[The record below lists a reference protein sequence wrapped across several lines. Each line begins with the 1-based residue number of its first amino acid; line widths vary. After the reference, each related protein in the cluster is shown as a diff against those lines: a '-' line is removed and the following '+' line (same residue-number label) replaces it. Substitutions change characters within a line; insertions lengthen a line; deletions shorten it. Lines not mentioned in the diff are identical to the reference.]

1 VSNIIVDMCKV
12 TFNFQLLQQVDL
24 CFLVDCTGS
33 MGSYIEAVKNNVKQ
47 LRDDLV
53 EQYKGCDI
61 RFAFVRYTD
70 YDVASNRTTF
80 INFTKDQATFYQFV
94 SGISAN
100 GGGDGPEDIMGGLKV
115 ALNNLSWRPAGS
127 RVLVHIADCP
137 CHGTMYHNMP
147 DNYPNGDREGITHE
161 QMMANVKDREVDYWF
176 GYINR
181 GNTDKMIS
189 IFNDCLQRV
198 SNQRLLI
205 RQFDAM
211 QPTEVRASVH
221 RSVSAS
227 IYGSQ
232 AAKKARLRKYKIDST
247 IPEWQST
254 SLIENYGQ
262 KTPAVGMKSLYDLQ
276 AGLLPEQP
284 TIPIAFKCAPNPFA
298 EGSECLVYHGY
309 DLTNKRAMVLKK
321 YKREGAEFNS
331 LDCYMRE
338 IEVRTICTTYASH
351 FNNLKTKPPGSARL
365 EVVPVDVVSCPG
377 QDYYLMETFLGG
389 EVEKYSN
396 NAGVVCSKSPHSEL
410 LQAFS
415 HFTWVV
421 SGKSLVICDLQGVE
435 GSGRVTLTDPAIHS
449 SVTASTYGHTDL
461 GTFLGGEVEKYSNN
475 AGVVCS
481 KSPHSELLQAF
492 SHFTW
497 VVSGKSL
504 VICDLQGVEGSG
516 RVTLTDPAIH
526 SSVTVTAST
535 YGHTDLGQQGI
546 HTFFKTHLCGDVCRV
561 MGFSIQIP

>member
-1 VSNIIVDMCKV
+1 MLACFEI
-12 TFNFQLLQQVDL
+12 FQ
-24 CFLVDCTGS
+24 
-33 MGSYIEAVKNNVKQ
+33 
-47 LRDDLV
+47 
-53 EQYKGCDI
+53 
-61 RFAFVRYTD
+61 
-70 YDVASNRTTF
+70 
-80 INFTKDQATFYQFV
+80 
-94 SGISAN
+94 
-100 GGGDGPEDIMGGLKV
+100 
-115 ALNNLSWRPAGS
+115 
-127 RVLVHIADCP
+127 VLVHIADCP
-137 CHGTMYHNMP
+137 CHGTMYHNMS

-232 AAKKARLRKYKIDST
+232 AAKNARLRKYKIDST
-247 IPEWQST
+247 IPEWHST

-262 KTPAVGMKSLYDLQ
+262 KTPAVGIKSLYDLQ

-284 TIPIAFKCAPNPFA
+284 TIPVTFKCAPNPFA

-321 YKREGAEFNS
+321 YKRDGAEFNS

-338 IEVRTICTTYASH
+338 IEVRTIYTTYASH

-365 EVVPVDVVSCPG
+365 EVIPVDVVSCPG
-377 QDYYLMETFLGG
+377 QDYYIMETFLGG

-435 GSGRVTLTDPAIHS
+435 GPGHVTLTDPAIH

-461 GTFLGGEVEKYSNN
+461 GQE
-475 AGVVCS
+475 
-481 KSPHSELLQAF
+481 
-492 SHFTW
+492 
-497 VVSGKSL
+497 
-504 VICDLQGVEGSG
+504 
-516 RVTLTDPAIH
+516 
-526 SSVTVTAST
+526 
-535 YGHTDLGQQGI
+535 GI